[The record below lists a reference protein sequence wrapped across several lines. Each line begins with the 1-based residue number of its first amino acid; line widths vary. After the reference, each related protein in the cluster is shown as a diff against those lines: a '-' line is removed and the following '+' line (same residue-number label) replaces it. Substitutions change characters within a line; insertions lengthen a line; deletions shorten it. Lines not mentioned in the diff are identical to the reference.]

1 MFLNIDSFDKNKLA
15 AVDDSGQ
22 SVTYGTLCDF
32 VNEFGYLV
40 PSRSFIFILSEN
52 TVGALCGYI
61 GALANNIVPLIIS
74 SRTDKELYNRIYS
87 IYQPEYLWLSKTE
100 AELSGLNVLFSK
112 HGFALVQTSY
122 KSKKLYPE
130 LSLLLPTSGSTGS
143 IKLVRHSYLNIEANA
158 RNVAQMFELTTKER
172 AIVVLPLHYTMGLS
186 VVNSH
191 LSVGATLLVI
201 QSSMTDGAFW
211 RFIREENATSF
222 TGVPFSFEILRRLR
236 FFDMDLPSLSL
247 ITQGGGKMEDA
258 LFRICAEYAERTG
271 KRFIATYGQT
281 EGTARMAYLP
291 ANLAKSKTGSIGIA
305 IPNGKLLIK
314 DSDGNTID
322 TQEAEGE
329 LVYEGENVTLGYA
342 FCLDDLQKGDE
353 NQGILYTKDIVS
365 RDKDGCFYVMGRKI
379 RFLKLFGLRVGLD
392 ECEQLIKNE
401 YQIECAC
408 CGDDKQMSI
417 YVTDLRYRTLLPDYL
432 ARKTGIIPT
441 AFNVKIID
449 HLIKNEAGKILY
461 SNLK

>member
-1 MFLNIDSFDKNKLA
+1 MFLNIDSFDKDKLVA
-15 AVDDSGQ
+15 LDDSGQ
-22 SVTYGTLCDF
+22 WVTYGTLCDF
-32 VNEFGYLV
+32 VNEFGFLI
-40 PSRSFIFILSEN
+40 PSRSLIFILSEN
-52 TVGALCGYI
+52 TVGALCGYV
-61 GALANNIVPLIIS
+61 GALANHIVPLIIS

-87 IYQPEYLWLSKTE
+87 IYQPEYLWLSQTE
-100 AELSGLNVLFSK
+100 AELSGLNILFSK
-112 HGFALVQTSY
+112 YGFALVQTSY

-158 RNVAQMFELTTKER
+158 RNVAQMFELTVQER

-191 LSVGATLLVI
+191 LSVGATLLI
-201 QSSMTDGAFW
+201 TQSSMTDAAFW

-247 ITQGGGKMEDA
+247 ITQGGGKMDDA
-258 LFRICAEYAERTG
+258 LFRMCAEYAERTG
-271 KRFIATYGQT
+271 KKFIATYGQT

-291 ANLAKSKTGSIGIA
+291 ATLAQNKIGSIGIA
-305 IPNGKLLIK
+305 IPNGKLSIK
-314 DSDGNTID
+314 DNNGNTID
-322 TQEAEGE
+322 SQEAEGE

-342 FCLDDLQKGDE
+342 FCVEDLQKGDE
-353 NQGILYTKDIVS
+353 NQGILYTNDIVR
-365 RDKDGCFYVMGRKI
+365 RDKDGCFYVMGRKT

-408 CGDDKQMSI
+408 CGDDKQMNI

-432 ARKTGIIPT
+432 AGKTGIIST

-449 HLIKNEAGKILY
+449 RLIKNEAGKILY